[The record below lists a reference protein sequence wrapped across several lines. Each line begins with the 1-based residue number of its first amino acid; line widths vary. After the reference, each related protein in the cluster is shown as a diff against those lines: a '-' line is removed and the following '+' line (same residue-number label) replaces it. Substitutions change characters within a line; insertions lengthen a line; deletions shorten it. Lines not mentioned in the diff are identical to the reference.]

1 MHGSHL
7 IQFWCKQQDRIAV
20 SSAEAELKAACK
32 GVSELLLLSNIAR
45 HVTGRQVTLSHL
57 LDASA
62 CRGIM
67 FREGAGPIKHLD
79 IRQLWVQEVT
89 RDRKI
94 EVVKVPR
101 KMNLA
106 DFLCSP
112 AKEHTWADCLA
123 SYSSWTLCC

>member
-1 MHGSHL
+1 MHGTHL
-7 IQFWCKQQDRIAV
+7 LQFWCTQQDRIAV

-32 GVSELLLLSNIAR
+32 GVSELLLLNNIAR
-45 HVTGRQVTLSHL
+45 HLTGRDVALTHS

-79 IRQLWVQEVT
+79 IRQLWVEEII
-89 RDRKI
+89 RDRAI
-94 EVVKVPR
+94 EVIKVPR
-101 KMNLA
+101 KQNID

-112 AKEHTWADCLA
+112 AKEHAWPA
-123 SYSSWTLCC
+123 SLLSFSCWTMSL

>member
-1 MHGSHL
+1 MCGSHL

-32 GVSELLLLSNIAR
+32 GVSELLLLNNIAS
-45 HVTGRQVTLSHL
+45 HVTGRQQILSHS

-79 IRQLWVQEVT
+79 IRQLWAQELI
-89 RDRKI
+89 KEGNI
-94 EVVKVPR
+94 EIPRSENSADFSAHRRR
-101 KMNLA
+101 KM
-106 DFLCSP
+106 FG
-112 AKEHTWADCLA
+112 TIV
-123 SYSSWTLCC
+123 